1 MEKNIEKQN
10 TKRRSTFAVLFY
22 INRTKVRKDGMCQL
36 LCKVSIDAEWA
47 QIGTKVSVNPAI
59 WNPEKG
65 RADGRSE
72 NAVTVNRAIN
82 DLTSEI
88 AGHYERIKNSLGF
101 ITAELV
107 KNAVKGIGQK
117 PLTLLALFR
126 EHNEE
131 FKKRVGIDRIQE
143 TYDSYLRS
151 YKHLSAFVREKR
163 GVEDVTLRSLD
174 RVFYDDFE
182 VFLRTV
188 RNLKP
193 KSVHEHLYRL
203 KKLTMRAVSQGT
215 LRRDPYCRLHP
226 ELPKR
231 KSRHMKLED
240 LKTLM
245 TTPVKKP
252 QLQFVRDMFIFS
264 TFTGLAYADLK
275 KLSVNDITQAKD
287 GIWWIHIHRQKTDT
301 LSSVRLLDI
310 PLQIIEKYRN
320 LRTGD
325 RVFNIYTRR
334 YFIQLTRELGRV
346 YGFDLTFHQAR
357 HNYGTHITLSL
368 GVPIETVSR
377 MMGHTSISTTQIYA
391 QVTDTKVDEDMKRLR
406 ATGFETGLLCVK
418 RISLQRKNETRK
430 RKPYETRKRRNDLPE
445 PQAVSPHLINEEGL
459 YPALFL
465 PASLVGIVQNLHD
478 IGLFVK
484 SLPLNHVVRDHTECT
499 VFLQCAPAYPQDFGK
514 FLVRKET
521 FTIEKGSRHILH
533 R

>member
-1 MEKNIEKQN
+1 MKKETDNNNRNIKH
-10 TKRRSTFAVLFY
+10 RSTFAILFY
-22 INRTKVRKDGMCQL
+22 INRTKVRKDGTCQL
-36 LCKVSIDAEWA
+36 LCKVSIDADWE
-47 QIGTKVSVNPAI
+47 QIGTKVSVNPSI
-59 WNPEKG
+59 WNPEEGK
-65 RADGRSE
+65 ADGRSE
-72 NAVTVNRAIN
+72 NAITVNRAIN
-82 DLTSEI
+82 DLSREI
-88 AGHYERIKNSLGF
+88 TGHYRRIKNSLGF

-131 FKKRVGIDRIQE
+131 FKKLVGIDRKQE
-143 TYDSYLRS
+143 TYDSYIRS
-151 YKHLSAFVREKR
+151 YKHLSAFIQEKK

-182 VFLRTV
+182 LFLRTD
-188 RNLKP
+188 RELKP

-245 TTPVKKP
+245 TTPVEKP

-275 KLSVNDITQAKD
+275 KLSTNDIAQAED
-287 GIWWIHIHRQKTDT
+287 GTWWIHIHRQKTDT

-310 PLQIIEKYRN
+310 PLRIIEKYRDQ
-320 LRTGD
+320 RTGD
-325 RVFNIYTRR
+325 KVFNIYSRG
-334 YFIQLTRELGRV
+334 YFISLTRELGQV

-357 HNYGTHITLSL
+357 HNFGTHVTLSL

-391 QVTDTKVDEDMKRLR
+391 QVTDTKVDEDMKKLR
-406 ATGFETGLLCVK
+406 ATSFANRINLCEEDFTTK
-418 RISLQRKNETRK
+418 KKRK
-430 RKPYETRKRRNDLPE
+430 RE
-445 PQAVSPHLINEEGL
+445 PQ
-459 YPALFL
+459 
-465 PASLVGIVQNLHD
+465 
-478 IGLFVK
+478 
-484 SLPLNHVVRDHTECT
+484 T
-499 VFLQCAPAYPQDFGK
+499 V
-514 FLVRKET
+514 
-521 FTIEKGSRHILH
+521 
-533 R
+533 

>member
-1 MEKNIEKQN
+1 MEKNAEKQN

-22 INRTKVRKDGMCQL
+22 INRTKMRKDGMCQL

-47 QIGTKVSVNPAI
+47 QIGTKVSVNPTI

-72 NAVTVNRAIN
+72 NAVTVNRAID

-88 AGHYERIKNSLGF
+88 AGHYDRIKNSLCF

-151 YKHLSAFVREKR
+151 YKHLSAFIREKK

-174 RVFYDDFE
+174 RI
-182 VFLRTV
+182 FLRTD

-245 TTPVKKP
+245 TTPVEKP

-275 KLSVNDITQAKD
+275 RLSEKDITQAED
-287 GIWWIHIHRQKTDT
+287 GTWWIHIHRQKTDT

-310 PLQIIEKYRN
+310 PLQIIEKYRSQ
-320 LRTGD
+320 RTGD
-325 RVFNIYTRR
+325 KVFNIYGRG
-334 YFIQLTRELGRV
+334 YFIMLTRELGQM

-357 HNYGTHITLSL
+357 HNFGTHITLSL

-406 ATGFETGLLCVK
+406 TTGFGNRIELCEEDFTVK
-418 RISLQRKNETRK
+418 KK
-430 RKPYETRKRRNDLPE
+430 RT
-445 PQAVSPHLINEEGL
+445 
-459 YPALFL
+459 
-465 PASLVGIVQNLHD
+465 
-478 IGLFVK
+478 
-484 SLPLNHVVRDHTECT
+484 
-499 VFLQCAPAYPQDFGK
+499 
-514 FLVRKET
+514 KEST
-521 FTIEKGSRHILH
+521 TA
-533 R
+533 

>member
-1 MEKNIEKQN
+1 MKKKTDIKD
-10 TKRRSTFAVLFY
+10 TKRRSTFAILFY

-47 QIGTKVSVNPAI
+47 QIGTKVSVNPAV
-59 WNPEKG
+59 WNSEKG

-72 NAVTVNRAIN
+72 NAVTVNRAID
-82 DLTSEI
+82 DLTREI
-88 AGHYERIKNSLGF
+88 SGHYGRIRNSLGF

-151 YKHLSAFVREKR
+151 YKHLAAFIRERK

-182 VFLRTV
+182 MFLRTG
-188 RNLKP
+188 RNLRP

-231 KSRHMKLED
+231 KSRHMKPED
-240 LKTLM
+240 LRTLM
-245 TTPVKKP
+245 ATPVEKP

-275 KLSVNDITQAKD
+275 QLSVDDMRQSPD
-287 GIWWIHIHRQKTDT
+287 GTWWIHIHRRKTDT
-301 LSSVRLLDI
+301 LSSIRLLDI
-310 PLQIIEKYRN
+310 PLQIIEKYRDK
-320 LRTGD
+320 RKGD
-325 RVFNIYTRR
+325 KVFDIR
-334 YFIQLTRELGRV
+334 YCREYFVLLTRELGKV

-357 HNYGTHITLSL
+357 HNFGTHVTLSL

-377 MMGHTSISTTQIYA
+377 MMGHTSINTTQVYA
-391 QVTDTKVDEDMKRLR
+391 QVTDRKVDEDMKRLR
-406 ATGFETGLLCVK
+406 SSGLGNGIDLCNEDLSTGERRERT
-418 RISLQRKNETRK
+418 TR
-430 RKPYETRKRRNDLPE
+430 T
-445 PQAVSPHLINEEGL
+445 S
-459 YPALFL
+459 
-465 PASLVGIVQNLHD
+465 
-478 IGLFVK
+478 
-484 SLPLNHVVRDHTECT
+484 
-499 VFLQCAPAYPQDFGK
+499 
-514 FLVRKET
+514 
-521 FTIEKGSRHILH
+521 
-533 R
+533 